1 MSPICVLYVWQRD
14 FGVNRIL
21 HCYSWIHARPNCMV
35 YWTLLCM
42 ANVLVLHCYITI
54 CMQLQFL
61 QWSLGIWLKKKVICN
76 RVFLMVIIIR
86 RKYWTLMIVI
96 RELFFLCH
104 FGGSLPFEK
113 MNSTNSLVY
122 VSISICIIH
131 VHLLIWSMDGKKNYR
146 GGSLILELRTI
157 GKWERARI
165 PESQFL
171 K

>member
-61 QWSLGIWLKKKVICN
+61 QWSLGIWLKKKGHLQSS
-76 RVFLMVIIIR
+76 FLDGNNHPEEVLDIDDRHKRTLFVSFR
-86 RKYWTLMIVI
+86 RKPPIWEN
-96 RELFFLCH
+96 ELDQFFRYMYL
-104 FGGSLPFEK
+104 FI
-113 MNSTNSLVY
+113 Y
-122 VSISICIIH
+122 VLYMSIS
-131 VHLLIWSMDGKKNYR
+131 
-146 GGSLILELRTI
+146 
-157 GKWERARI
+157 
-165 PESQFL
+165 
-171 K
+171 